1 MNTNIGAI
9 SWFVDA
15 DTSPAVDSINEMN
28 KIIDKGVVKLT
39 ELDENSKKVAIGFAK
54 TELALSDFSNEMRKA
69 GNTISS
75 NGVVLDKAGNV
86 SEELTRKYAA
96 LRLEMQRLSPAARGV
111 ADGIGQSAAAINQ
124 NIRNI
129 GYQITDIGVQL
140 APILGAN
147 GIVLAGIQQ
156 FSQIGQIF
164 NPLAAGVFA
173 LAGAF
178 AGPFLSS
185 LFESENA
192 ADKLEESINALNE
205 IVVTSEN
212 GVNALSNEYAALA
225 KKSAAAAQSMLL
237 LAKVNAQDVLIRTAD
252 EASNAITEFDTLF
265 NAMEVAATQGAI
277 GKLDEAMQRT
287 GKSVTDLLE
296 NTDLYATG
304 LTQLQSA
311 TEQLN
316 DKFGITT
323 DKSVEIIRLFEQ
335 FKKNRTTETFNNLA
349 EGMARIATEAGDK
362 ATPEFIKMVA
372 QVAKLSV
379 EAATAEEK
387 IKLLNEA
394 IAGGKV
400 ATEESVKST
409 EKYSDLLDRLTVR
422 SEKLRSEQLKREKQL
437 TLEKAAEDGVSE
449 SMRNSI
455 AAAYDKLIANEQIVE
470 SERAKAKAVTEANK
484 KQREEDKRAREA
496 DRRQREE
503 ERKREKEFRALDKF
517 ETVAKSAM
525 TNIEDDPEIQAQIAR
540 DAKLEELRKAYM
552 ESDLADTQQF
562 VEASK
567 AIWQKYNDDLE
578 VIAEHR
584 VMSTLSSFQSTF
596 DTLAQVFKDAQ
607 GEQSTAFRAMF
618 ALSKG
623 FAVAQAGLN
632 LSKAISDAL
641 AWGGLSL
648 PEKFASVAAIS
659 AAGAGFVS
667 SIASATYSGREHGGT
682 VMAGTPYEVG
692 EKNKPEL
699 LMIPGN
705 NGKVFSNAEMRSF
718 MNGGSGGGSA
728 PIVNVHNYSGAPVET
743 RTSGGIDEQKII
755 DIVIGLTSNGN
766 TRVMRNITRLTSAT
780 NNAAANRR

>member
-1 MNTNIGAI
+1 MSDQNIGGIA
-9 SWFVDA
+9 WTVDA
-15 DTSPAVDSINEMN
+15 DTSPAVSSIKQFDNTV
-28 KIIDKGVVKLT
+28 DKTTATLKTLDTKVK
-39 ELDENSKKVAIGFAK
+39 
-54 TELALSDFSNEMRKA
+54 
-69 GNTISS
+69 
-75 NGVVLDKAGNV
+75 
-86 SEELTRKYAA
+86 
-96 LRLEMQRLSPAARGV
+96 
-111 ADGIGQSAAAINQ
+111 QSAAAINQ
-124 NIRNI
+124 NMRNI

-156 FSQIGQIF
+156 LSQIGQIF

-185 LFESENA
+185 LFESESA

-252 EASNAITEFDTLF
+252 EASNAITKFDTLF

-296 NTDLYATG
+296 NTDLYGTG

-311 TEQLN
+311 AEQLN

-372 QVAKLSV
+372 KVAKLSL

-455 AAAYDKLIANEQIVE
+455 AAAYDKLIANEQMVE
-470 SERAKAKAVTEANK
+470 SERAKAKAIAEANK
-484 KQREEDKRAREA
+484 KQREEDRKAT
-496 DRRQREE
+496 E
-503 ERKREKEFRALDKF
+503 ERRREKEKERELNKITDKA
-517 ETVAKSAM
+517 ETVAGKYGDPLAELEAQKEQELEALRKAEEAGLQLHTEYAALRAEIDSAYQEKRMAAMVEMFENESELNATILSSIDALGSASKNVFKS
-525 TNIEDDPEIQAQIAR
+525 IIDGSFSAR
-540 DAKLEELRKAYM
+540 DAALTFANAILDEVIN
-552 ESDLADTQQF
+552 SIVSIG
-562 VEASK
+562 VEYAKNALVMSAIDQSQMASK
-567 AIWQKYNDDLE
+567 QAMQAANAAQHTAA
-578 VIAEHR
+578 VSATVAE
-584 VMSTLSSFQSTF
+584 
-596 DTLAQVFKDAQ
+596 LASLGAAAAMA
-607 GEQSTAFRAMF
+607 STA
-618 ALSKG
+618 
-623 FAVAQAGLN
+623 
-632 LSKAISDAL
+632 AIPIVGPGIA
-641 AWGGLSL
+641 
-648 PEKFASVAAIS
+648 P
-659 AAGAGFVS
+659 AAGAAMAGLITATGAPA
-667 SIASATYSGREHGGT
+667 IASAPIAGAREHGGS
-682 VMAGTPYEVG
+682 VMANSLYEVG

-728 PIVNVHNYSGAPVET
+728 PIVNIHNYSGAPVET
-743 RTSGGIDEQKII
+743 RTSGGLTEQQVI
-755 DIVIGLTSNGN
+755 DIIIGQTSNGN
-766 TRVMRNITRLTSAT
+766 TRAMRNITRLTSAT